1 MSSISSIGGMT
12 DLDTFIYQSL
22 ATARKPIEELE
33 TSKSELRKKEQVYTD
48 LKAKLRELN
57 DTDLSKQLEELHEEL
72 FNLRFRVA
80 TKQLVNHRELRRVK
94 KMIARLNTLIKERE
108 LGIR

>member
-1 MSSISSIGGMT
+1 MKLKEFRDMST
-12 DLDTFIYQSL
+12 DELN
-22 ATARKPIEELE
+22 KELE
-33 TSKSELRKKEQVYTD
+33 DSHQ
-48 LKAKLRELN
+48 
-57 DTDLSKQLEELHEEL
+57 EL

-94 KMIARLNTLIKERE
+94 KKIARLMTLLAERE